1 MMSLIK
7 NMLRFIYHFGCD
19 LLNGLN
25 LVKTLY
31 FNFKFFPFR
40 QAIKLPI
47 YIYGK
52 VKFMSLQGIVNI
64 EERVSNKMI
73 IIGSDASYFEAP
85 QGVSLIHIDGNL
97 TFQGKARIG
106 HKCTLSIQ
114 RCASLYIG
122 KYVYISNSVKIKCY
136 RNIKIGQYTSIAS
149 ESQFFDTNFH
159 FMRNIESG
167 DVMQLSLPIRI
178 GDCCWIGNRTSVMKG
193 TILPDYTI
201 VSSNSFVSKDYSS
214 LNSYSIIGGSP
225 AKLLKENMT
234 RVYDWELYGKLEKHF
249 AESDDKYSAYKGT
262 IDETSFIEKSYF

>member
-1 MMSLIK
+1 MNIIK
-7 NMLRFIYHFGCD
+7 NIFRFPYHFLCD

-25 LVKTLY
+25 LIKTLY
-31 FNFKFFPFR
+31 LNFKFFPFR
-40 QAIKLPI
+40 KAIKLPI

-52 VKFMSLQGIVNI
+52 AKFMSLRGVINI
-64 EERVSNKMI
+64 EGSMANKMI
-73 IIGSDASYFEAP
+73 IIGRDLSCFEAP
-85 QGVSLIHIDGNL
+85 QGVSLIHIDGTL

-114 RCASLYIG
+114 RGASLYIG
-122 KYVYISNSVKIKCY
+122 KYVRISNSVKIKCY
-136 RNIKIGQYTSIAS
+136 RNIKIGQYTSITS
-149 ESQFFDTNFH
+149 ESQIFDTNFH
-159 FMRNIESG
+159 FMRNIETG
-167 DVMQLSLPIRI
+167 EVKQLSLPIII
-178 GDCCWIGNRTSVMKG
+178 GDCCWIGNRTSIMKG